1 MSDPRRSDGWSA
13 GGYITLGIASVLLL
27 GVGLGGWAAMASLD
41 GAVIASGRVS
51 VENGR
56 QVVQHPD
63 GGVVGEILVREG
75 NRVEAGDVLIRL
87 DGTIL
92 RSEMAVLESQ
102 LYEVMARRGRLEA
115 EQADRERITFDPA
128 LLDAAGSDADVQSL
142 VDGQRALFEARR
154 KTLDREIE
162 VMRERQVQ
170 IQEQIGGLEAQIAS
184 LERQQVLIAEE
195 LAAQRQLLEK
205 GLAQASRVLA
215 LERDAAR
222 LEGEQGRMVAEAA
235 RLKGQNS
242 EIEIEVL
249 RLGAGRREEAIG
261 QLRDLGVRELELE
274 ERRIA
279 LRDRLSRLDIRAPV
293 GGIVLDMAVHA
304 LKSVVRPAEPILHI
318 VPTET
323 ALVID
328 AEVDPTHIDTVHAG
342 QEAVLRMSA
351 FNTRTTPVLHG
362 SVVKV
367 SPDVL
372 VDQDTRRSFY
382 RAEVML
388 GEGEIAK
395 LDGQELVAGMPVE
408 VFIQTGERTP
418 IEYLLKPITD
428 YLSRAMRE
436 E

>member
-1 MSDPRRSDGWSA
+1 MSGQRASDGWSA
-13 GGYITLGIASVLLL
+13 GGYIMFGLVCVILL
-27 GVGLGGWAAMASLD
+27 GVGLGGWAAMASLE
-41 GAVIASGRVS
+41 GAVIASGRMN
-51 VENGR
+51 VESGR

-75 NRVEAGDVLIRL
+75 DRVEAGDILIRL
-87 DGTIL
+87 DATTL
-92 RSEMAVLESQ
+92 RSELAVLESQ

-115 EQADRERITFDPA
+115 EQAERERIVFAQD
-128 LLDAAGSDADVQSL
+128 LLEVARTDSDVQSL
-142 VDGQRALFEARR
+142 VDGQQALFEARG
-154 KTLDREIE
+154 KTMAREIE
-162 VMRERQVQ
+162 VLRERQAQ
-170 IQEQIGGLEAQIAS
+170 IREQISGLEAQITS
-184 LERQQVLIAEE
+184 IERQQTLIAEE
-195 LAAQRQLLEK
+195 LVAQRRLLES
-205 GLAQASRVLA
+205 GLAQASRVLG
-215 LERDAAR
+215 LDREAAR
-222 LEGEQGRMVAEAA
+222 LEGEEGRMVAEAA
-235 RLKGQNS
+235 RLMGQNS
-242 EIEIEVL
+242 EIEIELL
-249 RLGAGRREEAIG
+249 RLGAGRREEALG
-261 QLRDLGVRELELE
+261 QLRDLGVRELELQ

-279 LRDRLSRLDIRAPV
+279 LRDRLARLDVRAPV
-293 GGIVLDMAVHA
+293 GGIVLDMTVHA
-304 LKSVVRPAEPILHI
+304 LKSVVRPADPILHI
-318 VPTET
+318 VPTDT

-328 AEVDPTHIDTVHAG
+328 AEVDPTHVDAVHAG

-372 VDQDTRRSFY
+372 VDQNTNRSFY

-388 GEGEIAK
+388 REGEIAK
-395 LDGQELVAGMPVE
+395 LEGQELVAGMPVE